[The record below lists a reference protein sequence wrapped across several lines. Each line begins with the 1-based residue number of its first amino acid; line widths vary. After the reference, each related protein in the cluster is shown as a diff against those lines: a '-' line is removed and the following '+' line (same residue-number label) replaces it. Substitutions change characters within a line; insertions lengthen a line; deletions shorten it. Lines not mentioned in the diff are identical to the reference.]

1 MLDLPLP
8 ERESAPLHDP
18 VPAAEVPTTKTGV
31 TTSGSNGGP
40 GVVAG
45 GDGEVVGT
53 SVVSEGVEFIDL
65 DTILPHVSQARAVEY
80 INNTGF
86 PLVNSIA

>member
-8 ERESAPLHDP
+8 ERGSAPLHAHVP
-18 VPAAEVPTTKTGV
+18 VVEVSTAKTGV
-31 TTSGSNGGP
+31 ATSSSNGGP
-40 GVVAG
+40 GVVAS
-45 GDGEVVGT
+45 GDGEVVET

-80 INNTGF
+80 INNTGP